1 MFNSHI
7 GRRVK
12 KLNFLLRKA
21 GFQPCSY
28 LQVFYSKV
36 ENFLAIPWKY
46 LLLLFLAEQWGLLLN
61 MLSCLSHLHFHMA
74 TVRLT
79 QETGGYSVLNLK
91 EFSSPSNT
99 ATKNILYVR
108 PPYLKM
114 CKPVNGALL

>member
-46 LLLLFLAEQWGLLLN
+46 LLLLFLAEQ
-61 MLSCLSHLHFHMA
+61 
-74 TVRLT
+74 
-79 QETGGYSVLNLK
+79 
-91 EFSSPSNT
+91 
-99 ATKNILYVR
+99 
-108 PPYLKM
+108 
-114 CKPVNGALL
+114 